1 MELYVSDFAGYVV
14 HVPWF
19 LGQVIEE
26 EGEKK
31 LFYWELSWNCFICTV
46 KIWRKTF
53 DSVAITNKMQLGNG
67 IYYSTVH

>member
-1 MELYVSDFAGYVV
+1 VGLYVSDFAGHVV

-19 LGQVIEE
+19 LGQDIEE

-53 DSVAITNKMQLGNG
+53 LE
-67 IYYSTVH
+67 Y